1 MLVFNR
7 GFGIFIGNFYL
18 SKDHSMKNYFLSL
31 TVLVTASMLA
41 GCWLVSQPVPQEEVR
56 THTGQQEESWSFTG
70 SQLAP
75 WEEELPLSWS
85 HQATESWEQ
94 KEAGTLKED
103 LADAWIP
110 KGYTGA
116 IALITETNS
125 GDVITQ
131 TGDQLLYRNEVYG
144 FQVLLWSEWVD
155 GQIGIGVQKQHVTV
169 YFTLPDD
176 GIWSFNWPL
185 ATMNPRAYTI
195 FRLFIKSKSEYE
207 KYSDRSYYDFIGC
220 NNKYCF
226 LGGKD
231 PGMNNYYTKRY
242 SKIKRESWDFVD
254 SVYQAIW
261 TFSIQE

>member
-7 GFGIFIGNFYL
+7 GFGIFIENFYL
-18 SKDHSMKNYFLSL
+18 SKDYSMKNYLLSL
-31 TVLVTASMLA
+31 TVLATVSLLA

-242 SKIKRESWDFVD
+242 SKVKRESWDFVD

>member
-1 MLVFNR
+1 
-7 GFGIFIGNFYL
+7 
-18 SKDHSMKNYFLSL
+18 MKNYLLSL
-31 TVLVTASMLA
+31 AALATASLLA
-41 GCWLVSQPVPQEEVR
+41 GCGLVPQPVPQEEVL
-56 THTGQQEESWSFTG
+56 THTGQQEENGSFTD
-70 SQLAP
+70 SQLASG
-75 WEEELPLSWS
+75 EEELPLSGS
-85 HQATESWEQ
+85 YQATGSGTVQ
-94 KEAGTLKED
+94 EAGTLKEEQE
-103 LADAWIP
+103 DAWIP

-116 IALITETNS
+116 IALITEANS
-125 GDVITQ
+125 GDIITQ

-144 FQVLLWSEWVD
+144 FQVLLGFEWVD

-176 GIWSFNWPL
+176 GIGSFNGPL

-242 SKIKRESWDFVD
+242 SKVKRESGDFVD
-254 SVYQAIW
+254 SVYQAIG

>member
-1 MLVFNR
+1 MLV
-7 GFGIFIGNFYL
+7 
-18 SKDHSMKNYFLSL
+18 
-31 TVLVTASMLA
+31 
-41 GCWLVSQPVPQEEVR
+41 
-56 THTGQQEESWSFTG
+56 SWC
-70 SQLAP
+70 Q
-75 WEEELPLSWS
+75 
-85 HQATESWEQ
+85 
-94 KEAGTLKED
+94 
-103 LADAWIP
+103 
-110 KGYTGA
+110 
-116 IALITETNS
+116 ITPENERK
-125 GDVITQ
+125 TQ
-131 TGDQLLYRNEVYG
+131 TGDGDSIQQESLSGKSTQTGEEAKLSPAQILSWKEAKLTLAEVQAQAGDDTPIVVITEANSGAIVTQTGDSLIYRNEVYG